1 MAKIH
6 NNAVARGAI
15 DEYKTCVTSAEK
27 EMIET
32 FLTGFELTIKH
43 SDAEKKAL
51 DYFEEKQI
59 GNDESN
65 STIFIQLKK
74 VGSFQVY
81 NFF

>member
-6 NNAVARGAI
+6 NNTVARDAI
-15 DEYKTCVTSAEK
+15 NEYKLCVTSFEK
-27 EMIET
+27 ETIKT
-32 FLTGFELTIKH
+32 FLTDLEITIKH

-65 STIFIQLKK
+65 STIFSQLKK
-74 VGSFQVY
+74 VGSLLV
-81 NFF
+81 